1 MCTVHILSP
10 DGEASRL
17 TNLVGALA
25 LALSDRLQA
34 QTNSDS
40 AALITL
46 LDRGALTV
54 DFLRRVVGLSHSATV
69 RLVDRLSARRFVE
82 RGPGRDG
89 RSIAVRLTPRGRRVA
104 TRLRQEREHALATS
118 LATLD
123 AGERA
128 HLGSLIEKVLAGLT
142 TDRWQARHICRLC
155 DHGLCQDARGCPV
168 DQAATG
174 A

>member
-1 MCTVHILSP
+1 MCSVHILPSG
-10 DGEASRL
+10 GEALRL

-25 LALSDRLQA
+25 LALSDRLDV

-46 LDRGALTV
+46 LERGALTV
-54 DFLRRVVGLSHSATV
+54 EFLRRVVGLSHSATV
-69 RLVDRLSARRFVE
+69 RLVDRLSAQRFVE

-104 TRLRQEREHALATS
+104 SRLRQEREHALAAA

-123 AGERA
+123 AEERT
-128 HLGSLIEKVLAGLT
+128 HFGSLVEKVLAGLT

-155 DHGLCQDARGCPV
+155 DHGLCQGARGCPV